1 MIETPASIL
10 KQEYLK
16 AKRDEAKAQYGT
28 ISNSERPLEEENYSE
43 IRSQLNLFF
52 SFVTQPIIYRPV
64 VFILLYM
71 STPSYADPIFFFYTT
86 VLQFSPITMGRLKLI
101 YGIASVTGIFIYN
114 RYLRSISF
122 KKILWVTTMMS
133 LSFNMLSILLVER
146 INLKM
151 GIPDFVFTIF
161 TDAISVALAEIN
173 TMPLLVL
180 ACNIC
185 PKNIEGTLY
194 AFLMSIS
201 NLGSLFSTQFGS
213 KLSNILGITS
223 TDFGNLSWL
232 IFIAN
237 IVLIIPMPALY
248 LVDESSYTSGCKNL
262 EENKDVGKK
271 CENNFDIIKLDNDT
285 DLNHKSY
292 FTQQNE
298 VKNVDKPS
306 KKDALNGSY

>member
-1 MIETPASIL
+1 MLVESPASVL
-10 KQEYLK
+10 RQENLK
-16 AKRDEAKAQYGT
+16 AKRDEEIKLYGT
-28 ISNSERPLEEENYSE
+28 ISQTNNEEESHSE

-52 SFVTQPIIYRPV
+52 TFVTQPIIYRPV

-71 STPSYADPIFFFYTT
+71 STPSYSDPIFFFYTT
-86 VLQFSPITMGRLKLI
+86 VLQFSPVTMGRLKLI

-146 INLKM
+146 VNLKL
-151 GIPDFVFTIF
+151 GIPDFIFTIF

-201 NLGSLFSTQFGS
+201 NLGSLLSTQFGS

-223 TDFGNLSWL
+223 TDFSNLSWL

-248 LVDESSYTSGCKNL
+248 LVDESSYTSGSQHL
-262 EENKDVGKK
+262 ENNKDK
-271 CENNFDIIKLDNDT
+271 ENFETIKLDKLDKDDDVKYN
-285 DLNHKSY
+285 SY
-292 FTQQNE
+292 FNHQKQVKKNE
-298 VKNVDKPS
+298 KIN

>member
-1 MIETPASIL
+1 MLVESPASVL
-10 KQEYLK
+10 RQEYLK
-16 AKRDEAKAQYGT
+16 SKREEEKKLYGT
-28 ISNSERPLEEENYSE
+28 ISQTYNEEESHSE

-52 SFVTQPIIYRPV
+52 TFVTQPIIYRPV

-71 STPSYADPIFFFYTT
+71 STPSYSDPIFFFYTT
-86 VLQFSPITMGRLKLI
+86 VLQFSPVTMGRLKLI

-146 INLKM
+146 VNLKL

-201 NLGSLFSTQFGS
+201 NLGSLLSTQFGS

-223 TDFGNLSWL
+223 TDFSNLSWL

-248 LVDESSYTSGCKNL
+248 LVDESSYTSGSQHMEN
-262 EENKDVGKK
+262 NKDK
-271 CENNFDIIKLDNDT
+271 ENFDVIKLDKLDKDDDVKYNSFF
-285 DLNHKSY
+285 NHQK
-292 FTQQNE
+292 QINKNE
-298 VKNVDKPS
+298 KID